1 MEKLLQDLRYG
12 ARMLVKNPGFTVVAI
27 VTLALG
33 IGANTAIFSVV
44 DRVLLNR
51 PPYKDPDRLVMVLA
65 VNQQRGREPS
75 PVSAADFEDWRKL
88 NTVFEDM
95 AGSRD
100 AGYSLTG
107 MGEPETIIGYRFA
120 GNFFRVIG
128 ANAAIG
134 RTFDENDDNA
144 GSERVVV
151 LGHKLWQ
158 RRFGSDPSVVG
169 RSITL
174 SGNPYTVIG
183 VMPAG
188 FAHPQT
194 TELWAPL
201 KLSTAP
207 PQVLANRQ
215 RRFLRVMA
223 RLKPGVTLSQAQAEM
238 DQIAL
243 RLQQENPQTNAGEG
257 VKIETLRE
265 RYAGDA
271 RTPLLVLLGA
281 VGFVLL
287 IACANIA
294 NLFLARAASRQ
305 KEIAIRLALGAGRGR
320 LIRQFLTESVLLSLV
335 GGACGL
341 VLTLWST
348 GFLVSLFPKN
358 IANLNLPQVEDIP
371 INSRVMV
378 FTILVAIATGV
389 VFGLVPA
396 LQSANVDLNQT
407 LKETGANVA
416 AGLRSG
422 RFRGGLVITEMALAL
437 VLLIGAGL
445 MIKSFWRLQNAD
457 LGLDPKNVMTLEVL
471 LPDYKYGEPQKRA
484 AFVQDAMRRI
494 ETLPGVQS
502 AGAINFLPLT
512 GFWGTSS
519 FTIEGQPIPA
529 SGEEPEADN
538 RVVTENYFRTM
549 GMRLLKGRTFTEQDT
564 ENAPHVAMLNETA
577 ARRFFPNE
585 DPVGKRINLGDA
597 NQPNLTEIVGLVN
610 DVKAFGLE
618 EETHADLYR
627 PFVQA
632 PFPLIAFAVRTAG
645 DPASIAGAIRGE
657 IWAVDKDQP
666 VFKVISMEQLTA
678 ESITLRRVSM
688 LLVVAFA
695 VLALVLATVGV
706 YGVISYSVSQ
716 RTHEIGIRM
725 AMGAQGRDVLRMLVK
740 EGMTLAL
747 IGVGLGLGA
756 GIALTRFM
764 ASVLYSVGTTDPT
777 TFVLVPILLI
787 GVAMAACVIPAR
799 RATKVDPMVA
809 LRYE

>member
-1 MEKLLQDLRYG
+1 MEKLFQDLRYA
-12 ARMLVKNPGFTVVAI
+12 ARMLVKNPGFTLVAV

-51 PPYKDPDRLVMVLA
+51 PPYKEPDRLVMVWGINPRQSDEIDL
-65 VNQQRGREPS
+65 VS
-75 PVSAADFEDWRKL
+75 PADFEDWRKL
-88 NTVFEDM
+88 NTVFEDL
-95 AGSRD
+95 AASRD

-107 MGEPETIIGYRFA
+107 MGEPESINGYRFA
-120 GNFFRVIG
+120 GNFFSVMG
-128 ANAAIG
+128 VSAAIG
-134 RTFDENDDNA
+134 RTFGEDDDRA

-151 LGHKLWQ
+151 LSHKLWL
-158 RRFGSDPSVVG
+158 RRFGGDPSVVG
-169 RSITL
+169 QSITL

-194 TELWAPL
+194 TELWTPL
-201 KLSTAP
+201 KLATAP

-223 RLKPGVTLSQAQAEM
+223 RLKPGVTLKQAQSEM
-238 DQIAL
+238 DQITQ

-257 VKIETLRE
+257 AKIETLQE
-265 RYAGDA
+265 VYAGDA

-305 KEIAIRLALGAGRGR
+305 REIAIRLALGAARGR
-320 LIRQFLTESVLLSLV
+320 LIRQFLTESVLLSII

-348 GFLVSLFPKN
+348 GFLASLFPKN
-358 IANLNLPQVEDIP
+358 IANLNLPQVDDIP
-371 INSRVMV
+371 INARVMG
-378 FTILVAIATGV
+378 FTILVALTTGII
-389 VFGLVPA
+389 FGLVPA
-396 LQSANVDLNQT
+396 LQSAKVDLNNT
-407 LKETGANVA
+407 LKETGSSVA

-422 RFRGGLVITEMALAL
+422 RFRGGLVVAEIALAL

-445 MIKSFWRLQNAD
+445 MIKSFWRLQHAD
-457 LGLDPKNVMTLEVL
+457 LGLDPQNILTMEVL
-471 LPDYKYGEPQKRA
+471 LPDYKYNEPRKRQ
-484 AFVQDAMRRI
+484 AFLEDAMRRI
-494 ETLPGVQS
+494 ENLPGVQS

-512 GFWGTSS
+512 GFWGTST
-519 FTIEGQPIPA
+519 FTIEGQPPPA
-529 SGEEPEADN
+529 PGTELEADN

-549 GMRLLKGRTFTEQDT
+549 GMSLLKGRAFTEQDNG
-564 ENAPHVAMLNETA
+564 NAPHVAILNETA
-577 ARRFFPNE
+577 ARRFFPDE

-597 NQPNLTEIVGLVN
+597 SEPNMTEIIGVVN

-618 EETHADLYR
+618 QETHVDLYR

-645 DPASIAGAIRGE
+645 DPMSFVGAVRSE
-657 IWAVDKDQP
+657 IWSVDKDQP
-666 VFKVISMEQLTA
+666 VFKVISMEQLAA

-688 LLVVAFA
+688 SLVVAFA
-695 VLALVLATVGV
+695 VLALVLATVGI

-716 RTHEIGIRM
+716 RTHEIGLRM
-725 AMGAQGRDVLRMLVK
+725 ALGAQGRDVLKMLVK
-740 EGMTLAL
+740 EGLQLAL
-747 IGVGLGLGA
+747 IGVALGLGA
-756 GIALTRFM
+756 GIVLTRFM
-764 ASVLYSVGTTDPT
+764 ASVLYGVGVTDPA
-777 TFVLVPILLI
+777 TFALVPMLLI
-787 GVAMAACVIPAR
+787 AVAMAACFVPAR

>member
-12 ARMLVKNPGFTVVAI
+12 ARMFVKNPGFTAVAV

-44 DRVLLNR
+44 DRVLLKR
-51 PPYKDPDRLVMVLA
+51 PPYKDPDRLAMVWGT
-65 VNQQRGREPS
+65 NPQRGRDITLVS
-75 PVSAADFEDWRKL
+75 PADFEDWRKL
-88 NTVFEDM
+88 NTVFEDL
-95 AGSRD
+95 APSRD

-107 MGEPETIIGYRFA
+107 MGEPETITGYRFA
-120 GNFFRVIG
+120 GNFFRVMG
-128 ANAAIG
+128 VSAAIG
-134 RTFDENDDNA
+134 RTFDENDDQA

-151 LGHKLWQ
+151 LSHKLWQ
-158 RRFGSDPSVVG
+158 RRFGGDPSVVG

-194 TELWAPL
+194 SELWTPL
-201 KLSTAP
+201 TLSSLSS
-207 PQVLANRQ
+207 QVLANRQ

-223 RLKPGVTLSQAQAEM
+223 RLKQGVTVSQAEAEM
-238 DQIAL
+238 NQIAL

-257 VKIETLRE
+257 AKLETIQE
-265 RYAGDA
+265 GYAGDA
-271 RTPLLVLLGA
+271 RTPLMVLLGA

-320 LIRQFLTESVLLSLV
+320 LMRQFLTESILLSLV

-358 IANLNLPQVEDIP
+358 IANLSLPQVEDIP

-378 FTILVAIATGV
+378 FTILIAIATGV

-396 LQSANVDLNQT
+396 LQSAKVDLTST
-407 LKETGANVA
+407 LKETGGSVA
-416 AGLRSG
+416 AGVRSG
-422 RFRGGLVITEMALAL
+422 RFRGGLVVAEVALAL

-471 LPDYKYGEPQKRA
+471 LPDYKYGEPKKWA
-484 AFVQDAMRRI
+484 AFLQDAMHRI
-494 ETLPGVQS
+494 EALPGVQS

-512 GFWGTSS
+512 GFWGTST

-529 SGEEPEADN
+529 PGDEPEADN
-538 RVVTENYFRTM
+538 RVITENYFRTM
-549 GMRLLKGRTFTEQDT
+549 GMRLLKGRTFTGQDG
-564 ENAPHVAMLNETA
+564 EKAPHVAVLNETA
-577 ARRFFPNE
+577 ARRFFSNE
-585 DPVGKRINLGDA
+585 DPIGKRINLGDA
-597 NQPNLTEIVGLVN
+597 KEPNLTEIVGVVN

-627 PFVQA
+627 PFAQA
-632 PFPLIAFAVRTAG
+632 PFPLIAFAVRASG
-645 DPASIAGAIRGE
+645 DRASLTGALSGE

-666 VFKVISMEQLTA
+666 VFKVISMDQLAA

-695 VLALVLATVGV
+695 TLALALAAVGV

-725 AMGAQGRDVLRMLVK
+725 ALGAQGSDVLRMLVK
-740 EGMTLAL
+740 EGMSLAL
-747 IGVGLGLGA
+747 IGVAIGLVA
-756 GIALTRFM
+756 GFVLTRLI
-764 ASVLYSVGTTDPT
+764 ASVLYGVGANDPV
-777 TFVLVPILLI
+777 TFIVVPILLI
-787 GVAMAACVIPAR
+787 GVAAAACLIPAR
-799 RATKVDPMVA
+799 RATKVDPMNA